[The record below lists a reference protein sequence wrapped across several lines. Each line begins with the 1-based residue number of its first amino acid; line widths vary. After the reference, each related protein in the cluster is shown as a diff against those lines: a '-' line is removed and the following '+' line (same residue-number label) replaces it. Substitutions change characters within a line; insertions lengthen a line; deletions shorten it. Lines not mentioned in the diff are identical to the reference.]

1 MNLGSARHWLFALT
15 LVLLGTLPAAGQPL
29 PPPDIP
35 EINMPLVA
43 WVAARPHASPDTLP
57 NFETPSDRIGR
68 FRALLDSLVARNF
81 PQAVTQARSL
91 GYALA
96 MLRDGGSTFVIASE
110 DGGAGRDPTVIMNMN
125 PQRDFIVGAP
135 HVPFEPGTA
144 EEAAIFLRDLGGR
157 AAIISGAHRCAS
169 RSFTACDGTTEVCGG
184 GAERYRDSDVGHNT
198 TTLYHAAHVLLAQR
212 WPSSVV
218 LSLHGMKEDTDGVRT
233 SVIISNGIRA
243 DDGAQQTVAT
253 KFRAALNQSIAQPG
267 AVVSCNLPADAVYA
281 FRKLCGYTNVQGR
294 YVNGDADACR
304 VSVDQGTGRFI
315 HMEQDWSVLR
325 PYAQDWQRIGDH
337 GYNSAFIRALAQ
349 VLPPIRR
356 P

>member
-1 MNLGSARHWLFALT
+1 
-15 LVLLGTLPAAGQPL
+15 L

-144 EEAAIFLRDLGGR
+144 EEAGIFLRDLGGR

-218 LSLHGMKEDTDGVRT
+218 LSLHGMKEHTDGVRM

-253 KFRAALNQSIAQPG
+253 KFRTALNQWIAQPG

-294 YVNGDADACR
+294 HVNGDADACR

-325 PYAQDWQRIGDH
+325 P
-337 GYNSAFIRALAQ
+337 
-349 VLPPIRR
+349 
-356 P
+356 